1 MARLRIPLEF
11 SENNPE
17 EMELYKQLKRHSCPA
32 AYIKDVLRGLCPI
45 PGATT
50 IAATQVQNN
59 SDDLDEDIMDF

>member
-50 IAATQVQNN
+50 QVQNN